1 MMAAITAARL
11 GADVCLVERNPKLGR
26 KLYITGKGRCNVT
39 NHCTPE
45 EVLAATP
52 RNGKF
57 LYSAMNQTPPAEVER
72 FFTELGVELKVE
84 RGNRV
89 FPVSDRSA
97 DIIDALFFELRR
109 LSVPVIQGR
118 VSALDVQDGAVC
130 AVELRQDGEGQ
141 TKIPGRGVVLG
152 AGGTGAHIAPHLY
165 RLLYALER
173 PVKFIICDGDKVE
186 PKNLVRQNFT
196 EADLGE
202 NKARVIAER
211 YSDVFGLETSYIP
224 RFIEDAGQLEE
235 LLRPEVFRHYVYGSE
250 PNTGRWVTNSELV
263 ILIGAVDNNKSRKL
277 CHEVFLRARDL
288 VYIDSGNGEYTGQIV
303 CGIRRAGKTVY
314 KPVGMLYPEV
324 STPED
329 LFPTEVSCAEA
340 SVSAPQTIVANLMAA
355 TAVVTMI
362 YNILVI
368 GCNTVQQTTFSTKS
382 VNIRSFQKQP
392 TRRKAA

>member
-1 MMAAITAARL
+1 MGWPHELLKKTACKDRHA
-11 GADVCLVERNPKLGR
+11 GR
-26 KLYITGKGRCNVT
+26 
-39 NHCTPE
+39 
-45 EVLAATP
+45 
-52 RNGKF
+52 
-57 LYSAMNQTPPAEVER
+57 
-72 FFTELGVELKVE
+72 
-84 RGNRV
+84 
-89 FPVSDRSA
+89 
-97 DIIDALFFELRR
+97 
-109 LSVPVIQGR
+109 
-118 VSALDVQDGAVC
+118 
-130 AVELRQDGEGQ
+130 
-141 TKIPGRGVVLG
+141 
-152 AGGTGAHIAPHLY
+152 GGTGAHIAPHLY

-329 LFPTEVSCAEA
+329 LFPTEVSCAERR
-340 SVSAPQTIVANLMAA
+340 SPPRRPSWQT
-355 TAVVTMI
+355 
-362 YNILVI
+362 
-368 GCNTVQQTTFSTKS
+368 
-382 VNIRSFQKQP
+382 
-392 TRRKAA
+392 

>member
-1 MMAAITAARL
+1 
-11 GADVCLVERNPKLGR
+11 
-26 KLYITGKGRCNVT
+26 
-39 NHCTPE
+39 
-45 EVLAATP
+45 
-52 RNGKF
+52 
-57 LYSAMNQTPPAEVER
+57 MNFSKKR
-72 FFTELGVELKVE
+72 
-84 RGNRV
+84 
-89 FPVSDRSA
+89 PV
-97 DIIDALFFELRR
+97 
-109 LSVPVIQGR
+109 
-118 VSALDVQDGAVC
+118 
-130 AVELRQDGEGQ
+130 
-141 TKIPGRGVVLG
+141 KIVMLG

-355 TAVVTMI
+355 SIGERGSELALLKAIGATDGAVSRLMLAETAVISLVGAIAGALLGSGVAQIVGHVVFGSGITMRPMVFVLVFVLLAVTVLVASLSSI
-362 YNILVI
+362 RAILGLRPAEVLH
-368 GCNTVQQTTFSTKS
+368 G
-382 VNIRSFQKQP
+382 R
-392 TRRKAA
+392 